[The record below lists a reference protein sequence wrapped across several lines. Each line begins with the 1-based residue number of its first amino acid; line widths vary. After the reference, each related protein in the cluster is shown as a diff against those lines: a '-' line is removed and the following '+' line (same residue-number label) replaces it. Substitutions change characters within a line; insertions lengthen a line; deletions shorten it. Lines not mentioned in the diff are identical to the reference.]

1 MSRMKQRSPRTEKRR
16 PGQRAAQRFLAAALS
31 AAMVLGMSTAVLAAP
46 AQREEGIWY
55 LDDGDIAVTAKADGH
70 QYLTQG
76 DRAEVLDDHPVISQR
91 EGSTANTVTLT
102 GTAGQAAD
110 ATLRGVTIAAA
121 ANKAPVSV
129 VGGSARIALA
139 QANRLTGG
147 SGRPGIQVAG
157 DSALTLVGSG
167 ALTVQGGSSAAGIGS
182 GARTAAGNIAI
193 VSGDITAIGGS
204 RAAGIGGGDGSFGGT
219 IAISGGKINATG
231 NGGGAGIGG
240 GSNGCNPYEEG
251 SIAAY
256 ISITSGQITAA
267 GGTQGAGIGGGF
279 QRIAHVNI
287 SGGTIEATGGS
298 GAAGIGSGEYPF
310 SAKGRNQVTITAGDI
325 TAIGGGVTDGSF
337 GGAGIGCG
345 MRSSSLSSAGDIT
358 LGTEGGSDSAL
369 VVRAT
374 GGPSSAGIGGG
385 NGNNSGAI
393 SILSG
398 TITAK
403 GGNSGAG
410 IGGGNSLSSDNK
422 IERIAISGGRV
433 EAFGGSSGAGI
444 GGGRAVDGGVIALQ
458 NSARVKAVGGPS
470 AAAIGGGGY
479 ADGSTISID
488 STVALEAYASGEKW
502 AIDRK
507 NSDLSGVKGILN
519 GRFDGFSESGSFV
532 KADNELTLD
541 AETALQLLDGSGQV
555 TAGLHLPIN
564 SLVHKST
571 VGRRVYHS
579 FALSTDDNTAY
590 LRNSDSQYGDR
601 YTDYPSADGRDA
613 TYPLSGSQLVNI
625 DHIRFTER
633 APSHLVSYTVEHW
646 VEGEQSPRAT
656 ETVSAQVPL
665 HQNTLAV
672 QPVTSRDIENHQFL
686 GTDPETLPEA
696 VESGSVIRAL
706 YGADES
712 KVKTLSYTVEHWVEG
727 ESAPRDVGT
736 VTAQVWAGAADTLAV
751 APLSPRTYT
760 GYTPDHTSPAELP
773 DTIENGGVIALY
785 YWQDDSQTKTL
796 SYTVEHW
803 LDGEDAPRET
813 QRVERQVWA
822 GADDTLA
829 VEAIAPNQYAGYTF
843 RGYAPEQ
850 LPATVRSGAVIRVL
864 YSAVEIP
871 VVPPVDP
878 PAPDT
883 PVTPPT
889 PVSPVTPVVTPPDAT
904 PAGPVAPVTP
914 IAPIA
919 PETPE
924 VEIPDPETPEAQTPA
939 VDVEIPD
946 PETPQSVFPSWAL
959 LNLILAISTAVASL
973 LLLVFYFIGKKKREE
988 EREEGAP
995 AREDEAEKEQL
1006 KRKGFWRV
1014 FSLLPAIGSIVAF
1027 LLTENIHN
1035 PMVFT
1040 DRWTLLMALIAAIQ
1054 LVVTVL
1060 SIKRRKDSGE
1070 REDPDA
1076 ATAQ

>member
-1 MSRMKQRSPRTEKRR
+1 MSRMKQRSPRTGKRR
-16 PGQRAAQRFLAAALS
+16 PGQRAAQRILAAALS
-31 AAMVLGMSTAVLAAP
+31 AALVLGTSTAVLAAP
-46 AQREEGIWY
+46 AQREGGVWY

-70 QYLTQG
+70 QYLVQAG
-76 DRAEVLDDHPVISQR
+76 GAEVLDDHPVISQLG
-91 EGSTANTVTLT
+91 GSTAHTVTLA
-102 GTAGQAAD
+102 GEAGQVADVTLHGVSVAAP
-110 ATLRGVTIAAA
+110 

-129 VGGSARIALA
+129 TSGSARISLA
-139 QANRLTGG
+139 QSSDLTGG

-157 DSALTLVGSG
+157 DSALTLAGSG
-167 ALTVQGGSSAAGIGS
+167 ALTARGGSAAAGIGS
-182 GARTAAGNIAI
+182 GDRTPSGNVTIT
-193 VSGDITAIGGS
+193 SGDITAIGGS
-204 RAAGIGGGDGSFGGT
+204 RAAGIGGGDGSFGGV
-219 IAISGGKINATG
+219 IAIQGGQIHATG

-240 GSNGCNPYEEG
+240 GSNGCNSSGEG

-256 ISITSGQITAA
+256 VTITAGRVTA
-267 GGTQGAGIGGGF
+267 VGGSQGAGIGGGF

-287 SGGTIEATGGS
+287 SGGVVEATGGS

-325 TAIGGGVTDGSF
+325 IAVGGGMAESSL

-345 MRSSSLSSAGDIT
+345 MRSSSTFSAGDIT

-369 VVRAT
+369 AIRAT
-374 GGPSSAGIGGG
+374 GGPNSAGIGGG
-385 NGNNSGAI
+385 NGNNSGNIA
-393 SILSG
+393 ILSG
-398 TITAK
+398 TITAR

-410 IGGGNSLSSDNK
+410 IGGGNSQGSDNK
-422 IERIAISGGRV
+422 IERIAISGGKV
-433 EAFGGSSGAGI
+433 EAFGGSSSAGI
-444 GGGRAVDGGVIALQ
+444 GGGRAVGGGVITLQ
-458 NSARVKAVGGPS
+458 NSARIKAVGGPS

-479 ADGSTISID
+479 ADGSVIAID
-488 STVALEAYASGEKW
+488 SSVVLEAYASGEKW

-507 NSDLSGVKGILN
+507 NSDLSGVNGVLN

-532 KADNELTLD
+532 KTDNELTLD
-541 AETALQLLDGSGQV
+541 AETAMQLLDDSGGV
-555 TAGLHLPIN
+555 IASLNLPIN
-564 SLVHKST
+564 PLVNKFT
-571 VGRRVYHS
+571 LERRVYHS
-579 FALSTDDNTAY
+579 FALSTGDGTAY

-601 YTDYPSADGRDA
+601 YTDYPCADGRAA

-625 DHIRFTER
+625 DNIRFTER
-633 APSHLVSYTVEHW
+633 APSHSVFYTVEHW

-656 ETVSAQVPL
+656 ETVNAQVPL

-672 QPVTSRDIENHQFL
+672 QPVSPQNIENYQFR
-686 GTDPETLPEA
+686 GTDPETLPET

-727 ESAPRDVGT
+727 ERAPRDLDT

-760 GYTPDHTSPAELP
+760 GYTLDHTSPAELP
-773 DTIENGGVIALY
+773 ATIENGGVIALY
-785 YWQDDSQTKTL
+785 YRQDDSQTKTL

-803 LDGEDAPRET
+803 LDGEDAPRDT

-829 VEAIAPNQYAGYTF
+829 VEAIAPNQYAGYAF

-850 LPATVRSGAVIRVL
+850 LPETVRSGAVIRVL
-864 YSAVEIP
+864 YSAVEVP
-871 VVPPVDP
+871 VIPPVNP
-878 PAPDT
+878 PTPDT
-883 PVTPPT
+883 PATPPT
-889 PVSPVTPVVTPPDAT
+889 PVSPVTPVVIPPDAT
-904 PAGPVAPVTP
+904 PAGPANPVAPEP
-914 IAPIA
+914 
-919 PETPE
+919 PE
-924 VEIPDPETPEAQTPA
+924 VEIPEQETPESQAPA

-946 PETPQSVFPSWAL
+946 LETPQSVFPSWAL
-959 LNLILAISTAVASL
+959 LNLILAIATTAASL
-973 LLLVFYFIGKKKREE
+973 LLLIFYFVGKKKREE
-988 EREEGAP
+988 EREEGAS
-995 AREDEAEKEQL
+995 AREEEEEKEQL

-1035 PMVFT
+1035 PMIFT
-1040 DRWTLLMALIAAIQ
+1040 DRWTLLMALIAAVQ

-1060 SIKRRKDSGE
+1060 SIKRREDSDE